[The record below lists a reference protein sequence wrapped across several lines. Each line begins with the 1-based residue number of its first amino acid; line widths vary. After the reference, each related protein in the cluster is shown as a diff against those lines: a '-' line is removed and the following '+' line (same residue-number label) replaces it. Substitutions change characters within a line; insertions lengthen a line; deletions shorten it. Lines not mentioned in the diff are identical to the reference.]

1 MKIGVKKMNDLI
13 VPIKATIDDKIKNKI
28 IEIEA
33 IVRKTQADVEKANS
47 LLERSKELMI
57 ATELTFCEIQDNPL
71 RINDIEVIS
80 LREKLKEFVA
90 EIDK

>member
-1 MKIGVKKMNDLI
+1 MNDLI